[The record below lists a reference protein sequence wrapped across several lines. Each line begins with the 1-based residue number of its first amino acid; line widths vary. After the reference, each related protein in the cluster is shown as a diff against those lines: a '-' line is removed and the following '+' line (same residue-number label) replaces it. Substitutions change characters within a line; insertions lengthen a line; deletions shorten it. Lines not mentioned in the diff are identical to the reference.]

1 MRLPRRDTTYSL
13 HASLLHVATSILID
27 ESLFRVTMKAEPRT
41 VQEKIAL
48 RRGVEAQVGLTLTVL
63 VRSHSF
69 VAHLAVAMR
78 RQVVAIDKIHD
89 KQETLVC
96 IWPMD
101 MRLLVRARH
110 SGIHKTIV

>member
-1 MRLPRRDTTYSL
+1 MQ
-13 HASLLHVATSILID
+13 
-27 ESLFRVTMKAEPRT
+27 AETQT

-48 RRGVEAQVGLTLTVL
+48 RRGAEAQIGLTATVL
-63 VRSHSF
+63 VRRRSF
-69 VAHLAVAMR
+69 VAHLAAAMR